1 MNKLQKGLYYLFH
14 KPACLGVA
22 LLVRF
27 AKILPDKLYLRLMFR
42 LKMGYW
48 MDFSNPRTF
57 NEKLQWLKLYNRKP
71 EYVKMV
77 DKYAVKKYIAG
88 LIGEEYIIPTYGVW
102 ENFDDIDFEALP
114 NQFVLKTTHGG
125 GSNGV
130 VVCLDKSQ
138 LDIENA
144 RLVLSRSMQQCI
156 YQMLKEW
163 PYKDVKPQIIAEQYM
178 VDETA
183 KELKDYKFF
192 CFNGRVEYY
201 KIDFDRFIEHKAN
214 YFDRNGSLMEFGEV
228 ICPPNFEK
236 VIEIPKEISKM
247 LELAETISCGLPFA
261 RVDLYNVN
269 GKIYF
274 GEITFF
280 PASGFGKFNPPSWD
294 KTLGDLI
301 NITN

>member
-14 KPACLGVA
+14 KPSCLGVA
-22 LLVRF
+22 LLVRL
-27 AKILPDKLYLRLMFR
+27 AKVLPDKLYLKLMFR

-48 MDFSNPRTF
+48 MDFDDPSTF

-77 DKYAVKKYIAG
+77 DKYAVKEYIAS
-88 LIGEEYIIPTYGVW
+88 LIGETFIIPTLGVW
-102 ENFDDIDFEALP
+102 ESFDDIDFDTLP

-125 GSNGV
+125 GGNGV
-130 VVCLDKSQ
+130 VVCTDKSK

-144 RLVLSRSMQQCI
+144 RRILSHSMQQCI

-163 PYKDVKPQIIAEQYM
+163 PYKDVKHCIIAEQYM
-178 VDETA
+178 TDSSA
-183 KELKDYKFF
+183 NELKDYKFF

-201 KIDFDRFIEHKAN
+201 KIDFDRFIEHRAN

-228 ICPPNFEK
+228 VCPPNFDR
-236 VIEIPKEISKM
+236 VIEKPQEISKM
-247 LELAETISCGLPFA
+247 IELAEKISNNIPFA

-269 GKIYF
+269 GEIYF

-280 PASGFGKFNPPSWD
+280 PASGFGKFNPASWD

-301 NITN
+301 HIMN